1 MKSTKQIVNNHTSGE
16 LSDSLCLNN
25 QTAWLRRRDGGF
37 GEGGIGEG
45 EILEGEIEE
54 GACEE
59 TFLCL
64 SLTLK
69 TCRFTMP
76 PVVALLNY
84 ISCGI
89 LWWIFCQTGI
99 FRGVFS
105 TYHY

>member
-1 MKSTKQIVNNHTSGE
+1 MFK
-16 LSDSLCLNN
+16 LSN
-25 QTAWLRRRDGGF
+25 WLRRRDGGF
-37 GEGGIGEG
+37 GEGGIGDG
-45 EILEGEIEE
+45 ELLEGEIEE
-54 GACEE
+54 GGCEE

-76 PVVALLNY
+76 PAVALLNY

-89 LWWIFCQTGI
+89 LQWIFCQTGI

-105 TYHY
+105 TYHYYYEKNYKVIKLRAHGCKKT